1 MKFTYIIIIFIILI
15 LIRIIDTPLI
25 FFFEPKHKRTNEKII
40 NAQPIFIKKK
50 KIGVLIIHGT
60 TGSPNDAKELVN
72 YLVSK
77 QITVYV
83 PLLKGHGTNP
93 IELSKATYKDWIK
106 DAEKALL
113 KLKKK
118 VKNVYIAGIC
128 TGGEI
133 ALLLSTKHKVSGV
146 LSLGTS
152 IFYKADKLQKI
163 IIPLLYL
170 IYPYHIKFHRYM
182 LLERG
187 AYASIPLKSMLELSK
202 LTKELKQSLNKVKA
216 PALIMQSVK
225 DYSINPKS
233 AQYIYD
239 NISSK
244 YKELKWFKTLRA
256 VHVVSA
262 DTDKKQLFDV
272 IYKFIKRKK

>member
-1 MKFTYIIIIFIILI
+1 MKFILIIIIILI
-15 LIRIIDTPLI
+15 LIRIIDTLLV
-25 FFFEPKHKRTNEKII
+25 FFFEPKHRRSNGKIL
-40 NAQPIFIKKK
+40 NAQSILKKRG
-50 KIGVLIIHGT
+50 KIGVLIVHGT

-77 QITVYV
+77 NITVSV
-83 PLLKGHGTNP
+83 PLLKGHGFNP
-93 IELSKATYKDWIK
+93 IVLSKAKYQDWIK
-106 DAEKALL
+106 DAEKALI

-118 VKNVYIAGIC
+118 VKDVYIAGIC

-133 ALLLSTKHKVSGV
+133 ALLLSTKHKVSGI

-152 IFYKADKLQKI
+152 VFYKADKLQKI
-163 IIPLLYL
+163 IIPMLYL
-170 IYPYHIKFHRYM
+170 IFPYHFKFHRFM

-187 AYASIPLKSMLELSK
+187 AYASVPLKSMLELFK
-202 LTKELKQSLNKVKA
+202 LNKELRQSLNKVKA
-216 PALIMQSVK
+216 PALIMQATK

-244 YKELKWFKTLRA
+244 HKELKWFKTMKS
-256 VHVVSA
+256 VHVVSS
-262 DTDKKQLFDV
+262 DTDKKKIFDV
-272 IYKFIKRKK
+272 IYKFIKKKWI